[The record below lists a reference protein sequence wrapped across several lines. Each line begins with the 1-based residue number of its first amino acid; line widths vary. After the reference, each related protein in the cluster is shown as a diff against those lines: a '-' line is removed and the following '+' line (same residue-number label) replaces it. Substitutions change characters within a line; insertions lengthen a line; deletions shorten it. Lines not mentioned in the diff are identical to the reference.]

1 MCYKVTFLSIQ
12 TKAKDETYFILF
24 VKSRNRQSKV
34 ANCLIAFQH
43 VPKKAEKGSYKHL
56 RAATK
61 VNYNDKH
68 PQTRYEPNRHYYF
81 TFPEQIQAL
90 C

>member
-34 ANCLIAFQH
+34 ANCLSLPTC
-43 VPKKAEKGSYKHL
+43 PKKAEKGFFQHL